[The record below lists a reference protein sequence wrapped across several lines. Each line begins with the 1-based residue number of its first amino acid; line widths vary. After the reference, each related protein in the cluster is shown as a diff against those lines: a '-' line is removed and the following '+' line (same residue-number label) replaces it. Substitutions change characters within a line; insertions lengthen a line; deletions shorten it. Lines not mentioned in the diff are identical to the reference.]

1 MSKKKIEK
9 EDILKEDILNYLNY
23 NLGNKENLDL
33 LDFIFTVD
41 SYEVLGTEVPNK
53 DEVIKYFNSIQT
65 DEGTWDTG
73 EIHYVPVT
81 AQILMTYSRWGAKPV
96 KSLKPLFKTIE
107 NWRKVVAHVKRYDP
121 GNYWGGLWG
130 YITCYTMQGEKPP
143 WTREFLKEVAKEFD
157 KWAFQNHQRTHLMT
171 SLLQL
176 RESLPRIEEVIKIT
190 LQQQRKDG
198 SWGDPGWNKALPQ
211 TFFAV
216 SLLRIAKDQ
225 IDIPVDYAIN
235 RGFEFIRQCYTVVS
249 HEGKNYGGF
258 TTNPNEIF
266 PKPLETAM
274 GIAALFNPDLYIKW
288 IVSSDPEDSSKS

>member
-1 MSKKKIEK
+1 MSKKKIE
-9 EDILKEDILNYLNY
+9 KEDILNYLNY
-23 NLGNKENLDL
+23 NLGNKEKLDL

-53 DEVIKYFNSIQT
+53 DEIIKYFNNIQT
-65 DEGTWDTG
+65 EEGTWNTG

-81 AQILMTYSRWGAKPV
+81 AQLLMTYSRWGAKPP
-96 KSLKPLFKTIE
+96 KSLKPFFQTIDT
-107 NWRKVVAHVKRYDP
+107 WKKVVAHVKRYDP

-130 YITCYTMQGEKPP
+130 YITCYIKEGRKPP
-143 WTREFLKEVAKEFD
+143 WTKEFLKEVAKKFD
-157 KWAFQNHQRTHLMT
+157 KWAYQNHQRTHLMT

-176 RESLPRIEEVIKIT
+176 QEPIPRIEEVIKIT
-190 LQQQRKDG
+190 LQQQRKDS
-198 SWGDPGWNKALPQ
+198 SWDDPHWNKALPQ
-211 TFFAV
+211 TFFAI
-216 SLLRIAKDQ
+216 SLLRVAKKQ
-225 IDIPVDYAIN
+225 TSISAIN
-235 RGFEFIRQCYTVVS
+235 RGLEFIRQCYTVVT
-249 HEGKNYGGF
+249 HQGKNYGGF